1 MPKNGDFKKL
11 VRDRMSKT
19 GESYTSARM
28 RMIRSGNSV
37 ESGPPLRLADPSGK
51 GANGAADG
59 PVIYQLKITIID
71 IEPAIW
77 RRVLVPAET
86 TLDQL
91 HKTIQAVFGWWDY
104 HLHQY
109 VVDGRHYGLPDPEYF
124 DELPAVIDERSITLR
139 DVLGASTI
147 IYEYDFGDDWKHSV
161 EIESV
166 TMAGDPNIKYP
177 VCTGGARACPR
188 EDCGG
193 TSGYSRL
200 LEILGDPMHEEYRE
214 VKTWAGKKY
223 DPEKLDLLAIDRALR
238 KLRKPPSEIRWGREI
253 RK

>member
-11 VRDRMSKT
+11 VRDRMAKT

-37 ESGPPLRLADPSGK
+37 ESGPPLSPALSGK
-51 GANGAADG
+51 GVTEAMDAPA
-59 PVIYQLKITIID
+59 IYQLKITIVD

-109 VVDGRHYGLPDPEYF
+109 VVDDRHYGLPDPEYS
-124 DELPAVIDERSITLR
+124 DELPEMFDERNVALR
-139 DVLGASTI
+139 DVFGADTI
-147 IYEYDFGDDWKHSV
+147 VYEYDFGDDWKHSV

-166 TMAGDPNIKYP
+166 TMASDPNVQYP

-193 TSGYSRL
+193 TPGYFRV

-214 VKTWAGKKY
+214 MKTWVGKKY
-223 DPEKLDLLAIDRALR
+223 DPEKFDLVAIDRALR
-238 KLRKPPSEIRWGREI
+238 KLRKRPSGIRRGRGT
-253 RK
+253 RA

>member
-11 VRDRMSKT
+11 VRDRMVKT

-28 RMIRSGNSV
+28 RMVRSGSSV
-37 ESGPPLRLADPSGK
+37 ESGPPLSRTLPGK
-51 GANGAADG
+51 GAAKTMDA
-59 PVIYQLKITIID
+59 PAIYQLKITIAD

-86 TLDQL
+86 TLEQL
-91 HKTIQAVFGWWDY
+91 HKIIQTVFGWWDY

-109 VVDGRHYGLPDPEYF
+109 VVDGRHYGLPDPEYS
-124 DELPAVIDERSITLR
+124 DELPEMFDERNVTLR
-139 DVLGASTI
+139 DVLGARAI
-147 IYEYDFGDDWKHSV
+147 VYEYDFGDDWKHSV
-161 EIESV
+161 EIESA
-166 TMAGDPNIKYP
+166 TIASDPNVQYP

-193 TSGYSRL
+193 TPGYFRV

-214 VKTWAGKKY
+214 MKTWVGRKY
-223 DPEKLDLLAIDRALR
+223 DPEKLDLMAIDRALR
-238 KLRKPPSEIRWGREI
+238 KLRKRQPGVRRGREK
-253 RK
+253 RT

>member
-28 RMIRSGNSV
+28 RLLRSGSGV
-37 ESGPPLRLADPSGK
+37 ESGPPLRLTDLSGK
-51 GANGAADG
+51 GAMAVADG

-77 RRVLVPAET
+77 RRVLVPAGT
-86 TLDQL
+86 TLDQF
-91 HKTIQAVFGWWDY
+91 HKIIQAVFGWWDY

-109 VVDGRHYGLPDPEYF
+109 VVDGQHYGLPDPEYS
-124 DELPAVIDERSITLR
+124 DELPAMIDERNVTLR
-139 DVLGASTI
+139 DVLSASTI
-147 IYEYDFGDDWKHSV
+147 VYEYDFGDDWKHSV

-166 TMAGDPNIKYP
+166 TMAGDLNIKCP
-177 VCTGGARACPR
+177 VCAGGARACPR

-214 VKTWAGKKY
+214 MKTWVGKKY
-223 DPEKLDLLAIDRALR
+223 DPEKLDLPAIDRALR
-238 KLRKPPSEIRWGREI
+238 KLRRSPSVI
-253 RK
+253 RKDREMRK